1 MEKYCKAELKANS
14 WVKGALEHPALIYS
28 SIYARL
34 WVNLDKLSFFDR
46 VFRQKDDVLAFDLVF
61 EEKDDKLIEII
72 TGKEF
77 KKYNGE
83 MITDDIFEIYFKPK
97 EELDVTEVAEY
108 LKEFSEKD
116 IKKIHQ
122 TINKIDERLLRAYKN
137 YIEDM
142 RQEEIDKENGIAY
155 IKRFRNKYNITN
167 NS

>member
-1 MEKYCKAELKANS
+1 MEKYCKAELRANS
-14 WVKGALEHPALIYS
+14 WVKEALWNPTLIYS
-28 SIYARL
+28 SMYARL
-34 WVNLDKLSFFDR
+34 CVNLDKPSFFDR
-46 VFRQKDDVLAFDLVF
+46 VFRQKDGILTFDLVF

-83 MITDDIFEIYFKPK
+83 IITDDIFEIYFRPRGK
-97 EELDVTEVAEY
+97 LDVTEVAVY
-108 LKEFSEKD
+108 LKKFSEKD
-116 IKKIHQ
+116 IEKIHQ